1 VRPARV
7 SAPGGVVRHNADQTC
22 IRTTVAVRK
31 ATSDSTNLCI
41 KQNASSVRE
50 KDKVAADGKGSPA
63 ADCFCLLL
71 TSPLQGRKGISVE
84 RVDSHHFRY
93 DFFKKQYT
101 DPNR

>member
-1 VRPARV
+1 
-7 SAPGGVVRHNADQTC
+7 
-22 IRTTVAVRK
+22 
-31 ATSDSTNLCI
+31 
-41 KQNASSVRE
+41 VRE

-63 ADCFCLLL
+63 ADCFCLL

-101 DPNR
+101 DPNRGAPLKNRANLIFEIHKVGLVDSTN